1 MKKGSE
7 NINIKLIYALL
18 IAQLISLYVIK
29 YVNQNLSLSEFSIL
43 NIGNLFN
50 LILHFGLIIGIFIST
65 RKQSLSLS
73 QKGLILYLVILWS
86 LLITAF
92 ISTKVKFISSSIY
105 FLNLPGDKIL
115 TGILFISYLFFFF
128 YLLLT
133 LWIGIIF
140 KRNTSLIKNIIN
152 TILSFIIFLVI
163 ILIYEDN
170 AGYSSGR
177 WSLIKNK
184 NNIAVVLGAAVWSE
198 NLPSPTLS
206 SRVDK
211 AIELIKEG
219 FAGKIILTGGNA
231 PGEMSES
238 EVALEYAKTK
248 WVDTKKILTESSTG
262 STAEQIE
269 WIKRNLSQNEKDNH
283 DIILI
288 SDSYHLPR
296 VIEISKFFNLD
307 IKVAE
312 SSHKLNFKD
321 KLINKLRECVALFN
335 FWCFA
340 L

>member
-1 MKKGSE
+1 MIKGSE
-7 NINIKLIYALL
+7 KINFKLVYVLL
-18 IAQLISLYVIK
+18 IAQLICLFVIK
-29 YVNQNLSLSEFSIL
+29 YINQNLSLSEFSLL

-50 LILHFGLIIGIFIST
+50 LLIYLGLINGIFFVAK
-65 RKQSLSLS
+65 KQSISLSL
-73 QKGLILYLVILWS
+73 KRLMVYILIPWSIL
-86 LLITAF
+86 LTAF
-92 ISTKVKFISSSIY
+92 ISTKVKIISSSMYI
-105 FLNLPGDKIL
+105 LNLPGDKIF
-115 TGILFISYLFFFF
+115 TGLLFFSYLFFII
-128 YLLLT
+128 YLLLF

-140 KRNTSLIKNIIN
+140 KRKTSLMRNIFN
-152 TILSFIIFLVI
+152 TILSFVIFLII

-177 WSLIKNK
+177 WSLSKSK
-184 NNIAVVLGAAVWSE
+184 NNIVVVLGAAVWSE
-198 NLPSPTLS
+198 NIPSPTLS

-219 FAGKIILTGGNA
+219 FAGKIVLTGGSA

-238 EVALEYAKTK
+238 EVALEYAKAK
-248 WVDTKKILTESSTG
+248 GVDIKKIITESSTA
-262 STAEQIE
+262 STTEQIE
-269 WIKRNLSQNEKDNH
+269 WIKSNLSKNKKSNH

-321 KLINKLRECVALFN
+321 KLINKIRECVALFN

>member
-1 MKKGSE
+1 MIKGSE
-7 NINIKLIYALL
+7 KINFKLIYVLL
-18 IAQLISLYVIK
+18 ITQLICLYVIK
-29 YVNQNLSLSEFSIL
+29 YINQNLSLSEFSL
-43 NIGNLFN
+43 FNIGNLFN
-50 LILHFGLIIGIFIST
+50 LLIYTGLVIGIFIST
-65 RKQSLSLS
+65 KKQSISFS
-73 QKGLILYLVILWS
+73 QKWLIIYIIISWII
-86 LLITAF
+86 LITAF
-92 ISTKVKFISSSIY
+92 ISTKVKIISSSMYI
-105 FLNLPGDKIL
+105 LNLPVDKIFAGL
-115 TGILFISYLFFFF
+115 LFICYLFFVLH
-128 YLLLT
+128 LLLF

-140 KRNTSLIKNIIN
+140 KQKTTLVRNIIN
-152 TILSFIIFLVI
+152 TILSLIVLLLI
-163 ILIYEDN
+163 ILVYEDN
-170 AGYSSGR
+170 AVYSSGR
-177 WSLIKNK
+177 WSISKSK
-184 NNIAVVLGAAVWSE
+184 NNIAVVLGAAVWSD

-211 AIELIKEG
+211 AIELLNEG
-219 FAGKIILTGGNA
+219 FAGKIVLTGGSA

-238 EVALEYAKTK
+238 EVALEYAKVK
-248 WVDTKKILTESSTG
+248 GVDTNKIITESSTA

-269 WIKRNLSQNEKDNH
+269 WIKINLSQNKNSVD

-321 KLINKLRECVALFN
+321 KLINKIRECVALFN